1 VTAKKSKRLWSWLTA
16 LAFGLAF
23 LVFVGGFLYL
33 DERQN
38 AIAAGTQAAK
48 EETISIP
55 IFKRG
60 INVSRLQNFAYRDPE
75 RPGKYLWPPFRGEL
89 SKVSDAEL
97 ERLRA
102 LGFDFIRFPIDAGV
116 FLAAT
121 DSERRILLDDTK
133 SITVRLLDSGFTV
146 MVDLHP
152 AAYLTEWAPVDILS
166 DAPDGPRFRA
176 YSDLVEEVAKRIR
189 DLPTDKVALEL
200 MNEPQGVCFEEDSQD
215 WSVSQKQLYDRAR
228 SVAPNLPIVLTPGC
242 WRSMEGL
249 EYMSLDG
256 YDDKIIVD
264 FHFYEPFYFT
274 HQSLP
279 WVLDPLRYIAGLSYP
294 WTAGDVETAEE
305 RTRQHIAALKAADVD
320 VPDYAFDKAM
330 DGVRDYYKRER
341 PDRNFIESRFD
352 TISQWAE
359 KHDISPDQIVL
370 GEFSAIRPPKGLP
383 DDGSRLA
390 WIRDVRTVVE
400 ERGFGW
406 ALWDYYE
413 GFGLM
418 TDNVKRTVEPAMVD
432 ALGLNADAL

>member
-1 VTAKKSKRLWSWLTA
+1 MTAKKSKRLWSWLTA

-55 IFKRG
+55 KFKRG
-60 INVSRLQNFAYRDPE
+60 INVSRLQNFAYRDPQ

-152 AAYLTEWAPVDILS
+152 AAYLTEWAPVDILR
-166 DAPDGPRFRA
+166 DAPDGPRFQA

-215 WSVSQKQLYDRAR
+215 
-228 SVAPNLPIVLTPGC
+228 
-242 WRSMEGL
+242 
-249 EYMSLDG
+249 
-256 YDDKIIVD
+256 
-264 FHFYEPFYFT
+264 
-274 HQSLP
+274 
-279 WVLDPLRYIAGLSYP
+279 
-294 WTAGDVETAEE
+294 
-305 RTRQHIAALKAADVD
+305 
-320 VPDYAFDKAM
+320 
-330 DGVRDYYKRER
+330 
-341 PDRNFIESRFD
+341 
-352 TISQWAE
+352 
-359 KHDISPDQIVL
+359 
-370 GEFSAIRPPKGLP
+370 
-383 DDGSRLA
+383 
-390 WIRDVRTVVE
+390 
-400 ERGFGW
+400 
-406 ALWDYYE
+406 
-413 GFGLM
+413 
-418 TDNVKRTVEPAMVD
+418 
-432 ALGLNADAL
+432 

>member
-1 VTAKKSKRLWSWLTA
+1 MTARKPKRLWSWLTA
-16 LAFGLAF
+16 IALGVAF
-23 LVFVGGFLYL
+23 LVFAAGFLYL

-38 AIAAGTQAAK
+38 AIAAGVLAAP
-48 EETISIP
+48 ETTVSIP
-55 IFKRG
+55 KFKRG
-60 INVSRLQNFAYRDPE
+60 VNVSRLQSFAFRDPA
-75 RPGKYLWPPFRGEL
+75 RPGKYLWPPFQGEL

-97 ERLRA
+97 DRLRA
-102 LGFDFIRFPIDAGV
+102 LGFDFIRLPIDAGV

-121 DSERRILLDDTK
+121 DSQRRILLDDMK
-133 SITVRLLDSGFTV
+133 SITVRLLDSGFSV
-146 MVDLHP
+146 MVDMHP
-152 AAYLTEWAPVDILS
+152 ATYLTDWAPVDILKE
-166 DAPDGPRFRA
+166 APGPRFQA
-176 YSDLVEEVAKRIR
+176 YADLLEDVAKRIR
-189 DLPTDKVALEL
+189 DLPTEKVALEL
-200 MNEPQGVCFEEDSQD
+200 MNEPQGACFREDGQD
-215 WSVSQKQLYDRAR
+215 WSVSQKQLYDKVRG
-228 SVAPNLPIVLTPGC
+228 VAPDLPIVLTPGC
-242 WRSMEGL
+242 WRTLEGL

-256 YDDKIIVD
+256 YDDKIIID

-294 WTAGDVETAEE
+294 WTAGNVETAEE

-330 DGVRDYYKRER
+330 DGVRDYYKRKR
-341 PDRNFIESRFD
+341 PDRAFIESRFD
-352 TISQWAE
+352 TISQWAS
-359 KHDISPDQIVL
+359 KHGITPDQIVL

-390 WIRDVRTVVE
+390 WIKDVRTVVE

-418 TDNVKRTVEPAMVD
+418 TDNVKRTVEPGMVD
-432 ALGLNADAL
+432 ALGLNAEAL